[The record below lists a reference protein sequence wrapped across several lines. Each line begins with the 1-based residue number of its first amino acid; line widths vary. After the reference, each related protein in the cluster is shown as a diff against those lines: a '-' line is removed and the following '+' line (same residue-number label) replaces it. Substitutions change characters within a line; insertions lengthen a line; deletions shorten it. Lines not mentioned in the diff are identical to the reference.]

1 MLQALLRDNLYHPSL
16 YTFDLHINDY
26 KLNNIFI
33 IFIYYIYILCCVF
46 IVFLYSIKSPILKD
60 LSVNTFYNLKILLS
74 NSENY

>member
-33 IFIYYIYILCCVF
+33 IFIYYIYIVLRVHSFSLFNKISNIERF
-46 IVFLYSIKSPILKD
+46 IRKYFL
-60 LSVNTFYNLKILLS
+60 
-74 NSENY
+74 